1 MECIL
6 KDKPLADDV
15 REDLVI
21 MKQNSDRLLN
31 LINQLLDF
39 RKTAN
44 NSFTLILSEC
54 DIQEIVYGVYIRFTS
69 LARQKDIKLSIDLPS
84 EKISAAVDREA
95 LIKIISN
102 LLSNAVKFATTYI
115 TITVK
120 CNASSFIIKV
130 CNDGSVIPI
139 HMREEI
145 FQPFVQVQN
154 NEKYAS
160 GTGLGLALARSLAE
174 LHHGTL
180 CLENMEGANCFALEI
195 PVSHV
200 EEAQELQKNVLEE
213 EEKTSD
219 LENLMAEELEKGT
232 HLPVILIVED
242 NQDMLAFI
250 AKQLSSAYVVLKAKD
265 GVEALEVLENANIDL
280 LISDVMM
287 PRMDGMEL
295 CHQLKTDLT
304 YSHIPVLLLTAKTN
318 LESKIEGL
326 RLAADAYIEKPFS
339 VEYLIATIE
348 SLLCN
353 REKLRQAFCH
363 SPFVFTA
370 TMAQTN
376 ADRVFLEELNKIVYD
391 NLQDPDFNL
400 DNMAQLLNMSRS
412 SLNRKI
418 RGILDMTPNDY
429 IRVERLKKAAVL
441 LKDKSYKINEV
452 CYAVGFSTPSYFAK
466 CFQKQFGV
474 LPKDFVE
481 M

>member
-1 MECIL
+1 M
-6 KDKPLADDV
+6 
-15 REDLVI
+15 
-21 MKQNSDRLLN
+21 N

-54 DIQEIVYGVYIRFTS
+54 NIQEIVSGVYIRFTS
-69 LARQKDIKLSIDLPS
+69 LARQKNIKLSIDLP
-84 EKISAAVDREA
+84 EEDISAAVDREA

-102 LLSNAVKFATTYI
+102 LLSNAVKYAATYI

-120 CNASSFIIKV
+120 YNEATGSFIIKV
-130 CNDGSVIPI
+130 CNDGSVIPVN
-139 HMREEI
+139 MREEI

-154 NEKYAS
+154 NEEYAS

-174 LHHGTL
+174 LHHGTVY
-180 CLENMEGANCFALEI
+180 LEDMQGVNCFVLEI
-195 PVSHV
+195 PVTHV
-200 EEAQELQKNVLEE
+200 EEVQELQENVS
-213 EEKTSD
+213 EKEDKISGI
-219 LENLMAEELEKGT
+219 ENPMAEEQEKGT
-232 HLPVILIVED
+232 HLPVILVVED
-242 NQDMLAFI
+242 NQDMLTFI
-250 AKQLSSAYVVLKAKD
+250 AKQLSSAYSVLKAKD
-265 GVEALEVLENANIDL
+265 GVEALEILEDANIDL

-295 CHQLKTDLT
+295 CHRLKTDLT
-304 YSHIPVLLLTAKTN
+304 YSHIPIVLLTAKTN

-326 RLAADAYIEKPFS
+326 KLAADAYIEKPFS

-376 ADRVFLEELNKIVYD
+376 ADKIFLEELNKIVYD

-400 DNMAQLLNMSRS
+400 DSMAQLLNMSRS

-452 CYAVGFSTPSYFAK
+452 LLCCWF
-466 CFQKQFGV
+466 
-474 LPKDFVE
+474 
-481 M
+481 